1 MAYRRARNFLV
12 ANLLVASLFSGGRAA
27 VAQDAAPEAAPA
39 RLSLPEIVDNMAKTN
54 AQRAKDLE
62 HYQGKREYQLD
73 YKGFPGDL
81 HADMVVRVSYSAP
94 STVEF
99 EVVSQSGSKLILNR
113 VIKPIMATE
122 QESIQPANYSRVQI
136 TADNYNFTLLDSQD
150 SGDGCPY
157 ELGVE
162 PKVPNKFLFR
172 GKIWVDGKDFA
183 VCRIEAEPAKNPSFW
198 IKSTAIHHSFM
209 KVGDFW
215 LPAANSS
222 ASNIRLGGHAI
233 LTIKYEDYQVQAA
246 PGLRAIATL
255 PSSKTSN

>member
-1 MAYRRARNFLV
+1 MIFSRAKYFLIPS
-12 ANLLVASLFSGGRAA
+12 LLLASLFSPSPGL
-27 VAQDAAPEAAPA
+27 AQDAPPGAGQN
-39 RLSLPEIVDNMAKTN
+39 RLSLSEIVDNMAKTN

-99 EVVSQSGSKLILNR
+99 TEVSQSGSKLILNR
-113 VIKPIMATE
+113 VIKPIMLTE
-122 QESIQPANYSRVQI
+122 QESIQPANYARVQI
-136 TADNYNFTLLDSQD
+136 TGDNYNFTLLDSQD
-150 SGDGCPY
+150 NGDGCPY
-157 ELGVE
+157 ELSVQ
-162 PKVPNKFLFR
+162 PKVTNKFLFR
-172 GKIWVDGKDFA
+172 GKIWVDAQDFA

-215 LPAANSS
+215 LPAENNS
-222 ASNIRLGGHAI
+222 ASNIRLGGRAT
-233 LTIKYEDYQVQAA
+233 LTIKYEDYQVQGATK
-246 PGLRAIATL
+246 LQTIAKVSAGAS
-255 PSSKTSN
+255 PN

>member
-1 MAYRRARNFLV
+1 MIFSRAKYFLIPS
-12 ANLLVASLFSGGRAA
+12 LLLASLFSPSPG
-27 VAQDAAPEAAPA
+27 VAQDAAPEAAQP
-39 RLSLPEIVDNMAKTN
+39 RLALSEIVANMAKTN

-73 YKGFPGDL
+73 YKGFPENL

-99 EVVSQSGSKLILNR
+99 TEVSQSGSKMIVNR
-113 VIKPIMATE
+113 VIRPIMETE
-122 QESIQPANYSRVQI
+122 QESIQPANYNRVQI

-172 GKIWVDGKDFA
+172 GKIWVDDKDFA

-215 LPAANSS
+215 LPAENNS
-222 ASNIRLGGHAI
+222 ASNIRLGGRAT
-233 LTIKYEDYQVQAA
+233 LTIKYEDYQVQ
-246 PGLRAIATL
+246 GVTRLQAIAKV
-255 PSSKTSN
+255 PSGANSN